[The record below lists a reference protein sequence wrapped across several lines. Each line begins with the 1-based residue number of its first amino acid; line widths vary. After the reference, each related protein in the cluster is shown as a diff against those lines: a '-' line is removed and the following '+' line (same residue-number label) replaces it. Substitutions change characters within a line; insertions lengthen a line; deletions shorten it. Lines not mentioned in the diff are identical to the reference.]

1 MGPIDI
7 YDPLFPHVMYLLS
20 DELNR
25 ELYYIGDKYPMIEK
39 FKKYELI
46 PVRYS
51 PSQEVN
57 RELVWVIYDRENAIR
72 YYDKKQEFVLVPTGN
87 RLHADLTQFTDDIS
101 DWRNSKIENILND
114 SN

>member
-72 YYDKKQEFVLVPTGN
+72 YYDN

-101 DWRNSKIENILND
+101 AWRNSKIENILND